1 MIDIQNERTL
11 SLSQDAKLD
20 ILPRRREGKRP
31 NASTLWRWALHG
43 IKGIRLETVMAGGVR
58 VTSAEAIQRFFDRL
72 TEQAEAGRPSV
83 LSPLPNRLTV
93 TRRKQIEMAERKLPA
108 SNHQQLRRPGA

>member
-1 MIDIQNERTL
+1 MIDIQNEQTL
-11 SLSQDAKLD
+11 SLTQAAKLD

-43 IKGIRLETVMAGGVR
+43 VKGIRLETVMAGGVR

-72 TEQAEAGRPSV
+72 TEASEAGRQSIPTPQPIH
-83 LSPLPNRLTV
+83 LSAA
-93 TRRKQIEMAERKLPA
+93 RRKAIEEAERKLTA
-108 SNHQQLRRPGA
+108 AGI